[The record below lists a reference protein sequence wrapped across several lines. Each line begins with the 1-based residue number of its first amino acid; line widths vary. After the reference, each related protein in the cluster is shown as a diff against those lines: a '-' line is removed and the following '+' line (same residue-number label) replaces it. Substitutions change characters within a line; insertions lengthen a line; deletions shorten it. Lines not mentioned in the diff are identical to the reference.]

1 VISVQDTTDA
11 DDNELRIENTEVDS
25 AEFKYGN
32 ELYIRNEVDCAET
45 EEYVLNI

>member
-1 VISVQDTTDA
+1 MISVQDTTDT

-25 AEFKYGN
+25 KYGN
-32 ELYIRNEVDCAET
+32 ELYIRNELDCAEI